1 VNENFDTLLYEAG
14 LTAQGC
20 WDELGTYEQDAII
33 KFGELVARR
42 SALIAGLMEFQ
53 NRRGAGAHIL
63 DHFGIE

>member
-1 VNENFDTLLYEAG
+1 MNDNFDDLLYEAG

-20 WDELGTYEQDAII
+20 WDELDSYAQEAII
-33 KFGELVARR
+33 KFGELVARK

-53 NRRGAGAHIL
+53 NRSGAGMQIL

>member
-1 VNENFDTLLYEAG
+1 MNENFDDLLYQAG

-42 SALIAGLMEFQ
+42 SALIAGLAEFK
-53 NRRGAGAHIL
+53 NRRGAGAQIL

>member
-42 SALIAGLMEFQ
+42 SALIAGLAEFE
-53 NRRGAGAHIL
+53 NRRGAGAQIL